1 MEDYTSN
8 SKKSR
13 DQKAEKQPK
22 QEKTVEKVITG
33 DVVVKK
39 KGLGGKIKA
48 LIFDADFKGTAAFV
62 VSAVL
67 VPAAKNMFYDAGS
80 KGLERMMFGDTSPV
94 RRTQHGHGSRVTMY
108 NSPINR
114 GPREIGPSRRPIEPR
129 TRRAQADFILSS
141 RDEAELVLE
150 RMNDIIDNYDVAS
163 VADLNDLLGM
173 PTTYTDNKFGWVYL
187 GDTQIR
193 QIREGYL
200 LDLPPAEPISN

>member
-13 DQKAEKQPK
+13 EPKAAKPEKK
-22 QEKTVEKVITG
+22 IEKVVTG
-33 DVVVKK
+33 EVTVQK
-39 KGLGGKIKA
+39 KGLGRKFKDLFA
-48 LIFDADFKGTAAFV
+48 EADFKGTSSYV
-62 VSAVL
+62 VSYVL
-67 VPAAKNMFYDAGS
+67 VPALRNMIVDSAH
-80 KGLERMMFGDTSPV
+80 KGVERMMYGESGPH
-94 RRTQHGHGSRVTMY
+94 RRHISGSGSRVTMY

-114 GPREIGPSRRPIEPR
+114 GPRDVGPSRRASMEPR
-129 TRRAQADFILSS
+129 TRRAQADFILAS

-163 VADLNDLLGM
+163 VADLNELLGM

-200 LDLPPAEPISN
+200 LDLPPAEPIN

>member
-13 DQKAEKQPK
+13 EPKAPK
-22 QEKTVEKVITG
+22 KEKTVEKVVTG
-33 DVVVKK
+33 EVVVQK
-39 KGLGGKIKA
+39 KGLGRKFKD
-48 LIFDADFKGTAAFV
+48 IFAEADLKGTTSYV
-62 VSAVL
+62 VSYVL
-67 VPAAKNMFYDAGS
+67 IPAARNMIVDS
-80 KGLERMMFGDTSPV
+80 VNKGVERMMYGDSGPH
-94 RRTQHGHGSRVTMY
+94 RRPMHGNGSRVTMY
-108 NSPINR
+108 NSPIHR
-114 GPREIGPSRRPIEPR
+114 GPREIGPSRRAPVEPR
-129 TRRAQADFILSS
+129 TRRAQADFILAS

-150 RMNDIIDNYDVAS
+150 RMNDIIDNYDAAS

-200 LDLPPAEPISN
+200 LDLPPAEPLAN